1 MASRFFQYDPKL
13 GKVVEVQHE
22 VVHGIPRYPISLES
36 LAVHPTQIAEAR
48 EHDARNGVKTD
59 YHPDGRPVMRDAGHY
74 RRYRKLHGVHFKNG
88 YSR

>member
-1 MASRFFQYDPKL
+1 MRRFFQYDHKL

-22 VVHGIPRYPISLES
+22 VVKGIPRYPISLES

-48 EHDARNGVKTD
+48 EHDARHGVKTD
-59 YHPDGRPVMRDAGHY
+59 YTPDGRPVMRDAGHY
-74 RRYRKLHGVHFKNG
+74 RKYRQLHGVHFKNG